1 MQTEESQQVV
11 VRFFAALRTLI
22 EQKRLRGVQ
31 TFTRRYNIN
40 RRNFLTEEKQP
51 ERDMFQLSWLT
62 ALVRDWGVSARWLLT
77 GEGKMFLDR
86 PEK

>member
-77 GEGKMFLDR
+77 GEGKMFPDR